1 MKGIIRKVMRMEKK
15 EDFLKNKFV
24 FGLVVKASLEDI
36 NMIKKYVVGKT
47 DSDIVYQRISTNRLW
62 IKEED

>member
-1 MKGIIRKVMRMEKK
+1 MEKK